1 MLHGEERGGQPAE
14 GRVAQKQEAQRRG
27 GRVGPRRDGLGW
39 TRPQHGGLVG
49 LLRGRVEG
57 AEGQQPAAKGPGE
70 EGGVEGAALV
80 VEGPQRAA
88 GGGLVPQHAGGN
100 ADPRREVVRGHG
112 VEGDALHQ
120 RLRDAKHRQCGAFR
134 Q

>member
-1 MLHGEERGGQPAE
+1 M
-14 GRVAQKQEAQRRG
+14 AQKQEAQRRG
-27 GRVGPRRDGLGW
+27 GRVGQRRDVFGCMRL
-39 TRPQHGGLVG
+39 QNGGAAG
-49 LLRGRVEG
+49 LLRGWEVG